1 MHFLVTFSI
10 QLETMCPWVCLAALE
25 LLHDKAIG

>member
-1 MHFLVTFSI
+1 MHFLVKCSV
-10 QLETMCPWVCLAALE
+10 QLATLCSWACLAALE